1 MTRVHF
7 DYETYSECDIR
18 KAGAYAYALH
28 PSTRILCM
36 GYAYDDKPPQLWVE
50 GLPLPDF
57 VLHPD
62 YFEVH
67 AWNSFFEWVIWTH
80 CWKDRPTPPLDQW
93 HDTAALASAMALPR
107 ALGNCGKAMGME
119 DSVSK
124 DARGYELIKL
134 LSIPNKMNGDPKL
147 TKEMHDYCLQDVV
160 AERALA
166 KKLHELNETERKVWI
181 LDQKINIKG
190 IAVDTKSVGHALDV
204 YEKAFANI
212 KDRLTTLTG
221 LGNPNSQRQFYEWM
235 IDQGHIISDINKS
248 TLSNILDGPDTLGT
262 HKAIKLRMQLAKTA
276 PKKYKA
282 IRTRLGVGSRLHGN
296 VMYHGASTG
305 RWVST
310 GVNLQNLARPTADPE
325 ICIPLLARRDLDVF
339 FMHDLEPMDAIS
351 SSVRGMLIPSEG
363 KKFITG
369 DYSSI
374 ESRVLAW
381 LAGQE
386 DKLEIY
392 RGHGKMYEYVASK
405 IFKKDINDVTK
416 DERFVGKIGELACG
430 YGGGAGALQG
440 MAQVYKVPM
449 SKADSE
455 KIKQQWRK
463 ANPAICEFWYEVE
476 QKAREAVQKG
486 ELTQARGIKF
496 ATRNNFLVCQL
507 PSGRRLYYH
516 RPQIVDKQVLMYK
529 TPETETM
536 PELTYLYNTK
546 DYASV
551 AQFNE
556 QANRAGVESYE
567 FTAMNI
573 EFWGVNSTTRKWSL
587 QSTYGGKLVE
597 NITQA
602 VARDVMAESMLSLDE
617 SGYEIVLTV
626 HDEIISE
633 VDINDKTK
641 TVQGFTS
648 IMEETPGWASGLPIG
663 VESYESMRYRK

>member
-1 MTRVHF
+1 
-7 DYETYSECDIR
+7 
-18 KAGAYAYALH
+18 
-28 PSTRILCM
+28 
-36 GYAYDDKPPQLWVE
+36 
-50 GLPLPDF
+50 
-57 VLHPD
+57 
-62 YFEVH
+62 
-67 AWNSFFEWVIWTH
+67 
-80 CWKDRPTPPLDQW
+80 
-93 HDTAALASAMALPR
+93 
-107 ALGNCGKAMGME
+107 
-119 DSVSK
+119 
-124 DARGYELIKL
+124 
-134 LSIPNKMNGDPKL
+134 
-147 TKEMHDYCLQDVV
+147 
-160 AERALA
+160 
-166 KKLHELNETERKVWI
+166 
-181 LDQKINIKG
+181 
-190 IAVDTKSVGHALDV
+190 
-204 YEKAFANI
+204 
-212 KDRLTTLTG
+212 
-221 LGNPNSQRQFYEWM
+221 
-235 IDQGHIISDINKS
+235 
-248 TLSNILDGPDTLGT
+248 
-262 HKAIKLRMQLAKTA
+262 
-276 PKKYKA
+276 
-282 IRTRLGVGSRLHGN
+282 
-296 VMYHGASTG
+296 MYHGASTG

-325 ICIPLLARRDLDVF
+325 ICIPLLERRDLDVF

-463 ANPAICEFWYEVE
+463 ANPAICGFWYEVE

-496 ATRNNFLVCQL
+496 ATRHNFLICQL

-516 RPQIVDKQVLMYK
+516 RPQIVDKQVLIYK

-546 DYASV
+546 DYDSV

-573 EFWGVNSTTRKWSL
+573 EFWGVNSTTRKWCL

-641 TVQGFTS
+641 TERRSAGVTEEVQPSDDGGSEICERTGGGKKECDCS
-648 IMEETPGWASGLPIG
+648 CK
-663 VESYESMRYRK
+663 VE